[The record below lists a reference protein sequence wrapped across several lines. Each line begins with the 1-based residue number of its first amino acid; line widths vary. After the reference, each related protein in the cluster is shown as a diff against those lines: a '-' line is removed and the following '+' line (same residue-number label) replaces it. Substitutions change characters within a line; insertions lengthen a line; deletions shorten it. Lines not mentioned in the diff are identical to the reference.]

1 MKDAI
6 CDLRFL
12 LERGYRRST
21 AVKVV
26 GDKYR
31 LTKEERN
38 LLLRCVYSRAE
49 AEMHRRKLLS
59 AEEVKGLSLAVDGY
73 NVLITV
79 ESWLR
84 GKPCI
89 ACDDGVVR
97 DVSGVYGK
105 HSFEKGI
112 TDVAI
117 DRILEALKQ
126 LAPAAVTFVFD
137 SMVSFSGRLCA
148 YINERAANLR
158 VSAEA
163 RTSRSPDAEVLR
175 CGAEVVCTSD
185 MAVIARAQRIFDL
198 AGYVIPSEQLVRLPS
213 CEDLYELRF

>member
-26 GDKYR
+26 GDRYR

-38 LLLRCVYSRAE
+38 LLLRCVYARAE
-49 AEMHRRKLLS
+49 AEAHRRKLLTPG
-59 AEEVKGLSLAVDGY
+59 EVRGRTLAVDGY

-84 GKPCI
+84 GRAVI
-89 ACDDGVVR
+89 ACDDGLAR

-105 HSFEKGI
+105 HRFEKGI
-112 TDVAI
+112 TDAA
-117 DRILEALKQ
+117 LEAIFTSLEK
-126 LAPAAVTFVFD
+126 LSPSNVEFIFD

-148 YINERAANLR
+148 YINRRAQHSEQRIRAK
-158 VSAEA
+158 
-163 RTSRSPDAEVLR
+163 TSRAPDAELLNR
-175 CGAEVVCTSD
+175 SGEVVCTSD
-185 MAVIARAQRIFDL
+185 MAVIERARHVFDL
-198 AGYVIPSEQLVRLPS
+198 AGYVIPQEKLVRLPD

>member
-6 CDLRFL
+6 CDLRYL
-12 LERGYRRST
+12 LERGYRRNT

-26 GDKYR
+26 GDRYR

-38 LLLRCVYSRAE
+38 LLLRCVYPRAE
-49 AEMHRRKLLS
+49 AEMHRRKLIT
-59 AEEVKGLSLAVDGY
+59 AEEISGQSLAIDGY

-84 GKPCI
+84 GKPVI

-105 HSFEKGI
+105 HRFTRGI

-117 DRILEALKQ
+117 DRIFMALSE
-126 LAPAAVTFVFD
+126 LSPAIVIFIFD
-137 SMVSFSGRLCA
+137 SMVSFSGRLCT
-148 YINERAANLR
+148 YINAKAEDCGIS
-158 VSAEA
+158 VEA
-163 RTSRSPDAEVLR
+163 RTSRAPDAELLTS
-175 CGAEVVCTSD
+175 GASVVCTSD
-185 MAVIARAQRIFDL
+185 MAVIARASRVFDL
-198 AGYVIPSEQLVRLPS
+198 AGYIIPAEELVQLPG

>member
-6 CDLRFL
+6 CDLRYL

-21 AVKVV
+21 ALRVV
-26 GDKYR
+26 GDRYR

-38 LLLRCVYSRAE
+38 LLLRCVYARAE

-59 AEEVKGLSLAVDGY
+59 ADDVRGRRLVVDGY

-84 GKPCI
+84 GRACV

-105 HSFEKGI
+105 HRFVKGV
-112 TDVAI
+112 TDAAI
-117 DRILEALKQ
+117 DRILGALKR
-126 LAPAAVTFVFD
+126 LSPEAVSFIFD

-148 YINERAANLR
+148 YINTRAEDLGMS
-158 VSAEA
+158 VEA
-163 RTSRSPDAEVLR
+163 RTSRSPDAELLI
-175 CGAEVVCTSD
+175 CKGVVCTSD
-185 MAVIARAQRIFDL
+185 MAVISRAPRVFDL
-198 AGYVIPSEQLVRLPS
+198 AGYIIPAEQLLHLPG

>member
-26 GDKYR
+26 GDRYR

-38 LLLRCVYSRAE
+38 LLLRCVYPRKE

-59 AEEVKGLSLAVDGY
+59 AKEIKGQKLAIDGY

-84 GKPCI
+84 GKPVI

-105 HSFEKGI
+105 HRFAEGI

-117 DRILEALKQ
+117 DRIFTALNE
-126 LAPAAVTFVFD
+126 LSPVMVMFIFD
-137 SMVSFSGRLCA
+137 SMVSFSGRLCT
-148 YINERAANLR
+148 YINAK
-158 VSAEA
+158 AEDSKMSIEA
-163 RTSRSPDAEVLR
+163 KTSRSPDAELLAS
-175 CGAEVVCTSD
+175 GTNVVCTSD
-185 MAVIARAQRIFDL
+185 MAVIEKAPRIFDL
-198 AGYVIPSEQLVRLPS
+198 AGYVIPAEQVIQLPG